1 MQGEERM
8 DAGIQVRQIPG
19 YPEYA
24 ATNDGRIIKVKKNGL
39 KFITIRDNGT
49 GYRIAAVKDANGKSR
64 YRKVHRLMALA
75 FIGPQPSPKHEVC
88 HINGKRDD
96 NRIENLK
103 WDTRKNNILDRKKYN
118 PGYERYD
125 KLKLNEDMA
134 REIKNKLAAG
144 QTGLSIAQEYG
155 ISTFHVSNI
164 KNGRVWINA

>member
-1 MQGEERM
+1 M

-24 ATNDGRIIKVKKNGL
+24 ATNDGRILKVKRNGF
-39 KFITIRDNGT
+39 KFITPRDNGT
-49 GYRIAAVKDANGKSR
+49 GYVIVHVRDLNGKNVI
-64 YRKVHRLMALA
+64 RKVHRLMALA

-88 HINGKRDD
+88 HINGRRDD

-103 WDTRKNNILDRKKYN
+103 WDTRKNNIADRRKYN
-118 PGYERYD
+118 PGYERYE
-125 KLKLNEDMA
+125 KMKLNEDMA
-134 REIKNKLAAG
+134 REIKTRLAAG
-144 QTGLSIAQEYG
+144 QTGMSIAQEYG